1 MSQLRYIR
9 ATGSRPARRS
19 GAPSGRSRSNCPNLG
34 AATRPL
40 SSQVHLYPCQR
51 PAKAAKCMR
60 SRRRI
65 QDAIM
70 IFNSK
75 LFSSFALV
83 GALGLVPVTAS
94 SFAAADTTNY
104 QELEKFMS
112 VYERVKANYVER
124 VDDHTLIKGAI
135 DGMLAA
141 LDPHSSYAE
150 GDEFQS
156 LKATTDG
163 NYGGIGLSVVSE
175 DGVVKVISPTEDT
188 PAWRAGIKSGDYI
201 THVNGE
207 LLYGMTSD
215 EAVDKMK
222 GQPGTPVKITIVR
235 PGRDKPFDVALVR
248 ERIELRPVKWE
259 VKDGVGYLNINTF
272 AGNVGEQTKAA
283 LVAIDKATG
292 GHPIGYVVDLRSN
305 PGGLLDQAVDVAD
318 DFLDSG
324 EIVSQRGRTKDD
336 IERYYARPGD
346 MAHGLPVIV
355 LTDAG
360 TASASEIVAGALQDH
375 RRALIMGE
383 TSFGKG
389 SVQTVVQTGPDAAL
403 RLTTARYYTPSGRSV
418 QAGGIQPDVEV
429 PQLSDSDYKDRKV
442 VREADLRRHLLAQ
455 AKVEDK
461 LLEAD
466 DSPDPRFSAKA
477 EDLEKK
483 GIKDFQL
490 YYAINTL
497 KRLGSPAAIAST
509 AAAKRSR

>member
-1 MSQLRYIR
+1 MKRNMKLL
-9 ATGSRPARRS
+9 P
-19 GAPSGRSRSNCPNLG
+19 
-34 AATRPL
+34 PL
-40 SSQVHLYPCQR
+40 
-51 PAKAAKCMR
+51 
-60 SRRRI
+60 
-65 QDAIM
+65 
-70 IFNSK
+70 
-75 LFSSFALV
+75 ALV
-83 GALGLVPVTAS
+83 GALALVPVTAS

-112 VYERVKANYVER
+112 VYERVKANYVEP

-150 GDEFQS
+150 ASDFDQ

-163 NYGGIGLSVVSE
+163 NYGGLGLSVSIE
-175 DGVVKVISPTEDT
+175 DGAVKVIAPTEDT
-188 PAWRAGIKSGDYI
+188 PAWKAGIKAGDYI
-201 THVNGE
+201 THINGE
-207 LLYGMTSD
+207 LVYGLTLD
-215 EAVDKMK
+215 EAVSKMR
-222 GQPGTPVKITIVR
+222 GEPGTPIKLTIVR
-235 PGRDKPFDVALVR
+235 PGRDKPFDVAMNR

-259 VKDGVGYLNINTF
+259 IKDGVGYININTF
-272 AGNVGEQTKAA
+272 TGNVAEQTKAA
-283 LVAIDKATG
+283 LIGIDKATG
-292 GHPIGYVVDLRSN
+292 GKPLGYVVDLRSN

-346 MAHGLPVIV
+346 MAHGLPVVV

-389 SVQTVVQTGPDAAL
+389 SVQTVVQTGPEAAL

-418 QAGGIQPDVEV
+418 QAGGIDPDVAV
-429 PQLSDSDYKDRKV
+429 PQLSDPDYKDRRI

-461 LLEAD
+461 LLEAND
-466 DSPDPRFSAKA
+466 GPDPRFTAKP
-477 EDLEKK
+477 EELEKR

-490 YYAINTL
+490 YYAVNTI
-497 KRLGSPAAIAST
+497 KRLSAPAYIAS
-509 AAAKRSR
+509 AAPVKKPR